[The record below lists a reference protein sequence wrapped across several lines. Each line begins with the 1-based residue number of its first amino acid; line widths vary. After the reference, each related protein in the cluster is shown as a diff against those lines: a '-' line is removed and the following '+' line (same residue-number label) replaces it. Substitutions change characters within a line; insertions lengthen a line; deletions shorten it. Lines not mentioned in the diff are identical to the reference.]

1 MTYYEINETQAR
13 QAKGMW
19 SFSDYA
25 AGSETEI
32 YRRRVDEAYALC
44 EDVPEERKE
53 KALYY
58 ADMYAKKLAENINKG
73 FRIELMCP
81 SVMISGAGNFPVR
94 KKEKQNAARDR
105 NMEEWQHIQ
114 GYLSKIKNL
123 SHVSTTIN
131 SGDENAEELLQDKVN
146 KLEALQ
152 AEMKAANAHY
162 RKNKTMRGFSELSDE
177 DAEKMGID
185 IKNDYWGAPYPTFE
199 LTNNNAKLKAA
210 KDRLARLS
218 RVKAQ
223 DNTEIVHEH
232 FKVVRN
238 TETMR
243 LQLFFDGKPDEA
255 TRTLLKQNGFKWA
268 PSQSAWQRQ
277 LTNNA
282 IDAYRT
288 VAKQLG

>member
-13 QAKGMW
+13 QAKQMW
-19 SFSDYA
+19 SFSDYV
-25 AGSETEI
+25 AGSETEA
-32 YRRRVDEAYALC
+32 YRKCVDEAYALC
-44 EDVPEERKE
+44 EDIPEERKE

-94 KKEKQNAARDR
+94 KKEKQNASRDR
-105 NMEEWQHIQ
+105 NFSDYERIK
-114 GYLSKIKNL
+114 GYMGKIKNL
-123 SHVSTTIN
+123 SNVSTAIK
-131 SGDENAEELLQDKVN
+131 SGDENAVELLQDKVN

-152 AEMKAANAHY
+152 AYMKDANAHY
-162 RKNKTMRGFSELSDE
+162 RKYKTMKGYAELTDE
-177 DAEKMGID
+177 QAAALDES
-185 IKNDYWGAPYPTFE
+185 IKNDYWGCPYPSFE
-199 LTNNNAKLKAA
+199 LTNNNAKLKSAR
-210 KDRLARLS
+210 DRLARLS

-223 DNTEIVHEH
+223 DSTEIAHKQ

-238 TETMR
+238 TEIMR
-243 LQLFFDGKPDEA
+243 LQLFFDGKPDDA
-255 TRTLLKQNGFKWA
+255 TRTLLKLNGFKWA

-288 VAKQLG
+288 IAKQLG